1 MDKLNKDLR
10 DAAIRLGLCE
20 EWTDDWSENH
30 NKQELIEMWLRGID
44 FAISHNYPSNEFIK
58 ENFSAELLKE
68 NNVFIDSIIREYNL
82 NRIAV
87 TCGNCEGEL
96 IFDGF
101 SSCDVYIRHTSKV
114 HFDVSQ
120 FAKVFINLYD
130 DAEITI
136 KQSDIA
142 KVYVYL
148 HGSNCHVN
156 YEGDVLVRESRD

>member
-10 DAAIRLGLCE
+10 DAAIRFGLCT
-20 EWTDDWSENH
+20 EWTNDWSENH

-82 NRIAV
+82 NRIAMA
-87 TCGNCEGEL
+87 CGNSEGEL
-96 IFDGF
+96 VFDRF
-101 SSCDVYIRHTSKV
+101 SSCDMYIRHTSKV

-120 FAKVFINLYD
+120 VAKVFINLYD
-130 DAEITI
+130 NAEITI

-148 HGSNCHVN
+148 HG
-156 YEGDVLVRESRD
+156 LIAM